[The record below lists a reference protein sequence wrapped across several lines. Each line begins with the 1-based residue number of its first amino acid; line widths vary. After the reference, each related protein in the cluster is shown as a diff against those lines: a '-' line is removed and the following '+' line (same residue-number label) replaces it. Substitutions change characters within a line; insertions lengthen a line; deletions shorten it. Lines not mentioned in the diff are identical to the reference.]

1 MTTGRDGSEPAPWRR
16 GDRPP
21 SGLSVDISVEH
32 ERWTRHVIRA
42 MFVGSVLTIGL
53 GAVLGDQVLVLGG
66 LVVLATLLIVVRA

>member
-1 MTTGRDGSEPAPWRR
+1 
-16 GDRPP
+16 
-21 SGLSVDISVEH
+21 
-32 ERWTRHVIRA
+32 